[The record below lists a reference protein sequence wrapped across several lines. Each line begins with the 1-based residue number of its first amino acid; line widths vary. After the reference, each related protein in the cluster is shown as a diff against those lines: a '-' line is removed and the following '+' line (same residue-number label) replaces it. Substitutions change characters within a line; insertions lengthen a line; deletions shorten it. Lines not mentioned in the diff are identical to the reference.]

1 MAALLDEQ
9 ATDSLRRTAGAILAI
24 EIDDDHA
31 MSMAQEC
38 FEQTKRTKLEKEL
51 EEIEQRVKNL
61 TNEDPV
67 KQQLLLRSLEIMQQL
82 KALKLSRKSPLD
94 TNPIL

>member
-1 MAALLDEQ
+1 
-9 ATDSLRRTAGAILAI
+9 
-24 EIDDDHA
+24 

-82 KALKLSRKSPLD
+82 KALKLSRKGPLD